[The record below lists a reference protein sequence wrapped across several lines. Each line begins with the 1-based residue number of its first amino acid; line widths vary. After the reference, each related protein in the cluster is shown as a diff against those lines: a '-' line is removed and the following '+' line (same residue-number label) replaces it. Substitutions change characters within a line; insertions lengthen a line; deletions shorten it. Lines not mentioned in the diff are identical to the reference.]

1 MEGLRTNL
9 LPYYISCNTCT
20 WKGEWVE
27 EPSWLEVS
35 LKHWLE
41 SKEEHTRTVHQKE
54 AVLVWE
60 GKEHEGRKYRNL
72 SIS

>member
-9 LPYYISCNTCT
+9 LPYYLSCTTC
-20 WKGEWVE
+20 KQEEWVE
-27 EPSWLEVS
+27 ESNWLKATV
-35 LKHWLE
+35 KHME
-41 SKEEHTRTVHQKE
+41 GSKEEHTRTVQQKE